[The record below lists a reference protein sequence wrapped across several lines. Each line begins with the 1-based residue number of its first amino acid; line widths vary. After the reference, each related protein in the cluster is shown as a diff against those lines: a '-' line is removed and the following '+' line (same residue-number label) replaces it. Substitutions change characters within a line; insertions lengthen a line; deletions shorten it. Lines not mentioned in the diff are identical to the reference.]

1 MATSFSSQNQSSFQV
16 SWQTAYWTLIPLAVN
31 TMAQPSGRVLGL
43 PPKYH
48 TYLRCSPIICAVD
61 TLSILIHLI
70 SYLKSYSIK
79 EAIPLFIR
87 ERFGDDEEDVEGIQ
101 AIEKAIKLMAMDGIF
116 WTKTWGA
123 MFLVSFLVVEVLV
136 ILSWKY
142 SSHTPLPETQDTHR
156 TLRIRANMER
166 SDEQLMAL
174 SANLYFFI
182 LVSAIIDIYNGFE
195 FSSMLERDPIILSAP
210 VTFIQTLWGILVLW
224 GFLIFVP
231 SIIYF
236 VLLVVWPKPPFVEE
250 YMANNTFTY
259 GKYGPAA
266 RIAIR
271 ISGLACLGIMGLSIT
286 QWKAALLK

>member
-1 MATSFSSQNQSSFQV
+1 
-16 SWQTAYWTLIPLAVN
+16 
-31 TMAQPSGRVLGL
+31 MAQPSGRVLGL

-101 AIEKAIKLMAMDGIF
+101 AIEKVTFVRWLFFVFGTLGQAIKLMAMDGIF

-123 MFLVSFLVVEVLV
+123 MFLVSFLVVEVL
-136 ILSWKY
+136 
-142 SSHTPLPETQDTHR
+142 DTHR
-156 TLRIRANMER
+156 PLRIRANMER

-182 LVSAIIDIYNGFE
+182 LVWAIIDIYNGFE

-236 VLLVVWPKPPFVEE
+236 VLLVV
-250 YMANNTFTY
+250 
-259 GKYGPAA
+259 
-266 RIAIR
+266 
-271 ISGLACLGIMGLSIT
+271 
-286 QWKAALLK
+286 